1 MLSSYPGRSCTKCF
15 VGKICYL
22 SCVISTYFLY
32 RASCY
37 VYLSIGCYTPQYA
50 SYNMCMWQ
58 LERSIHLSQPV
69 NFPLHQSDQDLV
81 ATHVQTCYSD
91 INMHRTWPWVHLRS
105 LGMVRISFLTSTWS
119 ISMNV
124 MHKSQWMWCTKVLS
138 CMPCSIWPSWS
149 GCTRGTGA
157 VLIRIIM
164 PCWCLCRRP
173 SHPLGS

>member
-124 MHKSQWMWCTKVLS
+124 MHKGIILYALLYMAIV
-138 CMPCSIWPSWS
+138 IR
-149 GCTRGTGA
+149 CTRGTGA
-157 VLIRIIM
+157 VLFRIIM
-164 PCWCLCRRP
+164 PCWCLCSRP